1 MNIIKKGNSPAI
13 ITEGKGLRYH
23 ATVAGICL
31 GMRLTRPG
39 ILVGFWVCLRLPMNA
54 PKRARGRFIK
64 SQRRKRMRI
73 VVNGSAVEEDC
84 DQRRRLM
91 ERRIER

>member
-1 MNIIKKGNSPAI
+1 MSIIKKGNSPEI
-13 ITEGKGLRYH
+13 IAEGIGLRYH
-23 ATVAGICL
+23 TIALGICL

-39 ILVGFWVCLRLPMNA
+39 ILVGFRVCLRLPRNA

-64 SQRRKRMRI
+64 SQRRKSMRM

-91 ERRIER
+91 RRRIER